1 MTLKKQDIRRRITD
15 YLRGLVDSWLTTALG
30 IAIMVVLYYLADW
43 LFKLP
48 SLINLVIAYFGL
60 KFIARIIDVVRGA

>member
-1 MTLKKQDIRRRITD
+1 M
-15 YLRGLVDSWLTTALG
+15 VDSWLTTALG

-60 KFIARIIDVVRGA
+60 KFIARIIDVVRGT